1 MHYADNPQ
9 NHQVYPKVRKATQA
23 SSYQQCQS
31 AQECHEKAIKG
42 HLIPENHL
50 KRLQPKNGCVVV
62 SGRYAR
68 ALGELRKDFPHV
80 SVGNATV
87 GYFSCW
93 DHDQSFAP
101 FDEFA
106 GLAECTDGRHIT
118 QILDNLYLRGLMHQ
132 RWWMQLHAQT
142 ASETGQILTQDRPHM
157 QRSAERLAEMESH
170 NHEREAAKLLE
181 IQKQLERST
190 LMNVGTSRCNAYG
203 SMLLHTAFK
212 AVAEPHMAAYQLGIT
227 LQSPGQ
233 PVRNLLPIQTALI
246 ALEDGYIFVI
256 SSTPA
261 YHPLAPR
268 YILGNDRSAP
278 TGKHIT
284 KAILRN
290 CETVAFSEPY
300 WNSRSGET
308 QQQIVAA
315 NTDPTPGT
323 PITVDLL
330 AGTRWELLPTR

>member
-9 NHQVYPKVRKATQA
+9 NRQVYPKVRKATQA
-23 SSYQQCQS
+23 SNYRQCQS

-101 FDEFA
+101 FDGFA
-106 GLAECTDGRHIT
+106 GLAECTDGRRIT

-132 RWWMQLHAQT
+132 RWRMRLYAQT
-142 ASETGQILTQDRPHM
+142 ARETGQILTQDRPHR
-157 QRSAERLAEMESH
+157 QLSAEWLAETESY
-170 NHEREAAKLLE
+170 NHEKEGNKLLE
-181 IQKQLERST
+181 IQKQIERSAI
-190 LMNVGTSRCNAYG
+190 MNAEPSRCNEYS

-212 AVAEPHMAAYQLGIT
+212 AAAEPHMAAYQLGIT
-227 LQSPGQ
+227 LQY
-233 PVRNLLPIQTALI
+233 PVQLIRNLLPIQVALI

-256 SSTPA
+256 SSTSD
-261 YHPLAPR
+261 YHSLAPR
-268 YILGNDRSAP
+268 CILGNARDAP
-278 TGKHIT
+278 TGKRIT
-284 KAILRN
+284 KAILRS
-290 CETVAFSEPY
+290 CETLAFSEEY
-300 WNSRSGET
+300 WNSRPIGT
-308 QQQIVAA
+308 RQQIVAA

-330 AGTRWELLPTR
+330 SGTRWEPFPTR